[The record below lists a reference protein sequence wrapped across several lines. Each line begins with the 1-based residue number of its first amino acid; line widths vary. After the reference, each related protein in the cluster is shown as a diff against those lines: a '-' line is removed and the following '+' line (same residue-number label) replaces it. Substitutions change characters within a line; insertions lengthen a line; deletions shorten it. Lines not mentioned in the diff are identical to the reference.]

1 MLLEKDFL
9 CSYIPTVVVFTTL
22 YASYTTKTPKLC
34 FDRLSGRGQIEG
46 AEKVLYAADYLCFV
60 LRYDYII

>member
-34 FDRLSGRGQIEG
+34 FDREG
-46 AEKVLYAADYLCFV
+46 EKTEGDKKNVQQV
-60 LRYDYII
+60 YIWTKKGTV